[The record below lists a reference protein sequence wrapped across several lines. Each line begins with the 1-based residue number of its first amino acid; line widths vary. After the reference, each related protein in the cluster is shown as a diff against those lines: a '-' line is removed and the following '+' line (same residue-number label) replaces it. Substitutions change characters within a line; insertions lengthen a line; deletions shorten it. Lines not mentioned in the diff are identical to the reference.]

1 MAETPS
7 SFPETAATPPDA
19 ETLGASPQISA
30 PEEDGP
36 SFAAP
41 QPAPEAPVEPD
52 SDVIASAPSPEPPS
66 PPSAEAEPEP
76 ALEAAPEPAPPV
88 PTPEPGPAAA
98 AAPPEPEAVPAVIET
113 PPVPEGV
120 VSTISVPPLPEAEV
134 GEGGEWDLLVGKVR
148 AWLDEAHL
156 QERWNALGGPLRSL
170 GLLLA
175 ALVVLRLYGALLETL
190 GDLPLVPR
198 LLQLAGLIA
207 LIRFAL
213 TRLVRS
219 SDRERILG
227 SWRQRWDDFR
237 GRS

>member
-7 SFPETAATPPDA
+7 SSPETAATPPVPEA
-19 ETLGASPQISA
+19 AGEGAQVSSA
-30 PEEDGP
+30 
-36 SFAAP
+36 
-41 QPAPEAPVEPD
+41 PAPE
-52 SDVIASAPSPEPPS
+52 
-66 PPSAEAEPEP
+66 
-76 ALEAAPEPAPPV
+76 LE
-88 PTPEPGPAAA
+88 TSAAA
-98 AAPPEPEAVPAVIET
+98 AAEPEALASEPLAQEPVPAPEPFVEPAPEPIRVAEAVPAPE
-113 PPVPEGV
+113 PVPATAAPSLEPEAAPMGSASQPALEGV
-120 VSTISVPPLPEAEV
+120 AATISVPPLAATPE
-134 GEGGEWDLLVGKVR
+134 GEGGEWDILTGKVR
-148 AWLDEAHL
+148 AWLDGAQL

-175 ALVVLRLYGALLETL
+175 ALVVLRLYGALLDTL

-198 LLQLAGLIA
+198 LLQLVGVIA
-207 LIRFAL
+207 LVRFAL